1 MRSYRR
7 CDQTFERGWRSMR
20 SSVKA
25 MTLFAVLLLVSAV
38 SCQKSQLALSP
49 PPVSDPP
56 LVVTKPLADN
66 APTQLSQMIASA
78 IEQTTVTTGYDPAYV
93 GIEYPN
99 GDVAPET
106 GVCSDV
112 VVRAFRKAGIDL
124 QKEVHEDMGRAWTEY
139 PKRWGAANRDTN
151 IDHRRVGN
159 LRTYFER
166 QGKSQPVTTE
176 RSRYLPGDIVSWDL
190 GNKVDHIGIVVNV
203 WSEQSQGYLIVHNI
217 GSGARLEDVLLNWE
231 ITGHYRYFSN

>member
-1 MRSYRR
+1 MNSDCACVRPTSGSKVTKPHMRS
-7 CDQTFERGWRSMR
+7 CPGCAQTFERGWRSMR
-20 SSVKA
+20 SSVKGQA
-25 MTLFAVLLLVSAV
+25 LIVLVLLLSVL
-38 SCQKSQLALSP
+38 SCQKPQFVLRTPADT
-49 PPVSDPP
+49 DPP
-56 LVVTKPLADN
+56 LVVTKPMAVTA
-66 APTQLSQMIASA
+66 APQLTQLIASA

-139 PKRWGAANRDTN
+139 PKKWGASGRDTN

-166 QGKSQPVTTE
+166 QGKSRSVTSDRAE
-176 RSRYLPGDIVSWDL
+176 YLPGDIVSWDL
-190 GNKVDHIGIVVNV
+190 GNKVDHIGI
-203 WSEQSQGYLIVHNI
+203 
-217 GSGARLEDVLLNWE
+217 
-231 ITGHYRYFSN
+231 

>member
-1 MRSYRR
+1 
-7 CDQTFERGWRSMR
+7 MR
-20 SSVKA
+20 SSLKA
-25 MTLFAVLLLVSAV
+25 KTLFAVVLLVSSL
-38 SCQKSQLALSP
+38 SCHKPQWVLRTPAATE
-49 PPVSDPP
+49 PP
-56 LVVTKPLADN
+56 LIVTKPLADN
-66 APTQLSQMIASA
+66 ASPRLTQIIASA

-124 QKEVHEDMGRAWTEY
+124 QKEVHEDMGRAWDDY
-139 PKRWGAANRDTN
+139 PKRWGASRRDTN

-159 LRTYFER
+159 LMVYFER
-166 QGKSQPVTTE
+166 QGKSQPVTTD
-176 RSRYLPGDIVSWDL
+176 RGQYLPGDIVAWDL

-203 WSEQSQGYLIVHNI
+203 WSEPSKGYLIVHNI
-217 GSGARLEDVLLNWE
+217 GAGARMEDVLLNWE
-231 ITGHYRYFSN
+231 ITGHYRYFTN

>member
-1 MRSYRR
+1 MRN
-7 CDQTFERGWRSMR
+7 
-20 SSVKA
+20 SVKGKA
-25 MTLFAVLLLVSAV
+25 LFFVVLLLS
-38 SCQKSQLALSP
+38 SLTCQKPQSVLRPAAGSEP
-49 PPVSDPP
+49 S

-66 APTQLSQMIASA
+66 APTQLNQIITSA
-78 IEQTTVTTGYDPAYV
+78 IEQTTVMTGYDPAYV

-106 GVCSDV
+106 GVCLDV

-124 QKEVHEDMGRAWTEY
+124 QKEVHEDMGRAWDDY
-139 PKRWGAANRDTN
+139 PKRWGALGRDTN

-166 QGKSQPVTTE
+166 QGKSRPITTD
-176 RSRYLPGDIVSWDL
+176 RGQYLPGDIVAWDL

-203 WSEQSQGYLIVHNI
+203 WSEQSKGYLIVHNI
-217 GSGARLEDVLLNWE
+217 GSGARMEDVLLNWE
-231 ITGHYRYFSN
+231 ITGHYRYFTE

>member
-1 MRSYRR
+1 
-7 CDQTFERGWRSMR
+7 MR
-20 SSVKA
+20 SSVKGQA
-25 MTLFAVLLLVSAV
+25 LLAVVLLLLSL
-38 SCQKSQLALSP
+38 SCQKPQLVLRPPAGTDP
-49 PPVSDPP
+49 PP
-56 LVVTKPLADN
+56 VVTKPLAEN
-66 APTQLSQMIASA
+66 APSQLNQIIASA

-124 QKEVHEDMGRAWTEY
+124 QKEVHEDMGRAWDEY
-139 PKRWGAANRDTN
+139 PKRWGAPGRDTN

-166 QGKSQPVTTE
+166 LGKSRPITTD
-176 RSRYLPGDIVSWDL
+176 RAQYLPGDIVAWDL

-203 WSEQSQGYLIVHNI
+203 WSEQSKGYLIVHNI

-231 ITGHYRYFSN
+231 ITGHYRYFTN

>member
-1 MRSYRR
+1 
-7 CDQTFERGWRSMR
+7 MR
-20 SSVKA
+20 SSLIAK
-25 MTLFAVLLLVSAV
+25 TLLAVVLLLSSL
-38 SCQKSQLALSP
+38 SCQKPQLVLRTPAAT
-49 PPVSDPP
+49 DPP
-56 LVVTKPLADN
+56 LVATKPLADN
-66 APTQLSQMIASA
+66 APPQLTQIIASA

-124 QKEVHEDMGRAWTEY
+124 QKEVHEDMGRAWADY
-139 PKRWGAANRDTN
+139 PKRWGAPGRDSN

-166 QGKSQPVTTE
+166 QGKSRPITTD
-176 RSRYLPGDIVSWDL
+176 RGQYLPGDIVAWDL

-203 WSEQSQGYLIVHNI
+203 WSEQSKGYLIVHNI
-217 GSGARLEDVLLNWE
+217 GSGARIEDVLLNWE
-231 ITGHYRYFSN
+231 ITGHYRYFTN

>member
-1 MRSYRR
+1 MRSK
-7 CDQTFERGWRSMR
+7 
-20 SSVKA
+20 VNAKA
-25 MTLFAVLLLVSAV
+25 MFAMVLLLSSL
-38 SCQKSQLALSP
+38 SCKQSQMVVP
-49 PPVSDPP
+49 PAASSDPP
-56 LVVTKPLADN
+56 LVITKPLAAN
-66 APTQLSQMIASA
+66 APSQLTQIIASA

-99 GDVAPET
+99 GDVALET

-124 QKEVHEDMGRAWTEY
+124 QKEVHEDMGRAWDDY
-139 PKRWGAANRDTN
+139 PKRWGASGRDAN

-166 QGKSQPVTTE
+166 QGKSRPITTD
-176 RSRYLPGDIVSWDL
+176 RAQYLPGDIVTWDL

-203 WSEQSQGYLIVHNI
+203 WSEQSKGYLIVHNI
-217 GSGARLEDVLLNWE
+217 GSGARMEDVLLNWE
-231 ITGHYRYFSN
+231 ITGHYRYFTN